1 MASERSDV
9 AVAGAGVTGL
19 ASALAMATSRGPRPL
34 VLVCDP
40 GLAEEAPR
48 TLRAVAIAPGSR
60 RFLDRLGVWTALAPA
75 AQPIW
80 RMVLGDTRPGAV
92 PAPEY
97 LRFEADGGGGEP
109 LAHMVLQDDLR
120 AALRGAC
127 RDAGVLL
134 RAERITGFTG
144 VAGGLRLQGCAG
156 ETRLLV
162 AADGSQSRLRDIA
175 GIRTVGRNYGQAGIV
190 ATLAHSIDH
199 GGEALQ
205 HFLPRGPLA
214 ILPLLAPDG
223 SGRRSSIVWTEDLAE
238 AGRLTG
244 LPPPAF
250 CAELAAR
257 GGQARGEL
265 ALEDTPRAHPLAVRL
280 ARGLVAPRLALVGD
294 AARTIHPLAGQG
306 LNLGLQ
312 DAGALGRH
320 VAEALGLGL
329 DPGST
334 RVLDAYQRERRI
346 GQVAMAA
353 ATDGLNRLFSND
365 SAPLRLLRDVGLGL
379 VDRAPGLKAALIR
392 RASGLG

>member
-1 MASERSDV
+1 MAIQRSDV

-19 ASALAMATSRGPRPL
+19 ATALAVATGPGPRPR

-40 GLAEEAPR
+40 ALAEAVPR
-48 TLRAVAIAPGSR
+48 TLRAVAIAPASR
-60 RFLDRLGVWTALAPA
+60 RFLDGLGVWTALAPA
-75 AQPIW
+75 AQPIR

-97 LRFEADGGGGEP
+97 LRFEADGESAEP

-120 AALRGAC
+120 AALRAAC
-127 RDAGVLL
+127 EAAGVVL
-134 RAERITGFTG
+134 RPERITGFAATAG
-144 VAGGLRLQGCAG
+144 ALGLAGGGG
-156 ETRLLV
+156 ESRLLV
-162 AADGSQSRLRDIA
+162 AADGGRSRLREVA
-175 GIRTVGRNYGQAGIV
+175 GIRTVGRDYGQAGIV
-190 ATLAHSIDH
+190 ATLAHSLDH

-205 HFLPRGPLA
+205 HFLPAGPLA
-214 ILPLLAPDG
+214 FLPLRAPDG
-223 SGRRSSIVWTEDLAE
+223 SGRRSSIVWTEGLAE

-244 LPPPAF
+244 LSPEAF
-250 CAELAAR
+250 CAELLAR
-257 GGQARGEL
+257 GGQARGVL
-265 ALEDTPRAHPLAVRL
+265 TLEDAPRAHPLAVRL
-280 ARGLVAPRLALVGD
+280 ARRLTAPRLALVGD

-312 DAGALGRH
+312 DAEALGRH
-320 VAEALGLGL
+320 VAEALVLGL
-329 DPGST
+329 DPGSR
-334 RVLDAYQRERRI
+334 RVLDAYQRDRRI